1 MQGIARGGGVG
12 NGLQRGSCCEEGE
25 LENCYH
31 NRRRCRRPNHHGRTP
46 TQALCEADVAG
57 VVTVLSN
64 SGVASAWLMA
74 HSLELIAAYVA
85 AGGAAAGGGG
95 SAAGGAIVPAGGGAA
110 AAGGGGGGG
119 LLSRRLVVSGCDL
132 MEYFRL
138 AWAESLLPVGVLG
151 GGWALA
157 LGYLAWCPTH
167 GAAAAEALME
177 ALPVRGRGGS
187 SGQSDG
193 QG

>member
-1 MQGIARGGGVG
+1 M
-12 NGLQRGSCCEEGE
+12 
-25 LENCYH
+25 
-31 NRRRCRRPNHHGRTP
+31 
-46 TQALCEADVAG
+46 AG

-64 SGVASAWLMA
+64 SGVASSWLMA

-85 AGGAAAGGGG
+85 AGGAAAGGAL
-95 SAAGGAIVPAGGGAA
+95 SAGGGAGGA
-110 AAGGGGGGG
+110 AASGGGG
-119 LLSRRLVVSGCDL
+119 LLSRRLAVSGCDL

-177 ALPVRGRGGS
+177 ALPVRRGGV
-187 SGQSDG
+187 G
-193 QG
+193 